1 MPVGSGAA
9 ATSPGRGRPRSET
22 VAAEILSATLDLV
35 RDVGINALSMD
46 DLASRAGVSKA
57 TIYRRWSSKETL
69 VIDALRSV
77 ITPFDEIDTG
87 SLRDDL
93 GLYLGELAER
103 FSSQSGLDILP
114 HLLEVSAH
122 DEAVRASLD
131 DYVHNRR
138 RPLLAIFE
146 NARDRGELAP
156 DLDVDVMVDAI
167 IGPFVYRRLLSHDP
181 IDADFVGRLL
191 AVVLPA

>member
-1 MPVGSGAA
+1 MPLGAGSTT
-9 ATSPGRGRPRSET
+9 TSPGRGRPRSEA
-22 VAAEILSATLDLV
+22 VAARILEATLDLV
-35 RDVGINALSMD
+35 REVGINALSMD
-46 DLASRAGVSKA
+46 ELAGRAGVSKA

-69 VIDALRSV
+69 VIAALRSV

-87 SLRDDL
+87 SMRDDL
-93 GLYLGELAER
+93 GLYLGELADR

-131 DYVHNRR
+131 EYVRNRR
-138 RPLLAIFE
+138 RPLTAIFE
-146 NARDRGELAP
+146 RARDRGEL
-156 DLDVDVMVDAI
+156 DEDVDVAVMVDAV
-167 IGPFVYRRLLSHDP
+167 IGPFIYRRLLSHDP